1 MLVVRAI
8 VFAVGVTAVLAILF
22 SALRTVV
29 LPRGVPSRLSRTVF
43 ILTRKAFRLRV
54 RPGSSYERRDRI
66 MALYG
71 PSALFVLLAVWV
83 CLVIVAYEAMYWG
96 LTDGSIR
103 GAFIL
108 SGSAIFTLGF
118 ERPDGLGAQA
128 LAFSEAAIGLV
139 LLALLITYLPSLY
152 GAFSRREAAV
162 TALEV
167 RAGSPP
173 SGVEMIERYFRLER
187 PDKLNEV
194 WTRWEDW
201 FVEVEE
207 THTSFPA
214 IAFFRSP
221 QPDHSWVTAAGA
233 VLDGASLLVSS
244 IDVPHDV
251 QADICIR
258 AGYLALRRVTDFFR
272 IPSHH
277 DPHYPDHPVSV
288 RRDEFEAAL
297 DRLALAGA
305 PIKPDRDQAWQDFA
319 GWRVN
324 YDDVLL
330 SLAGLTMAPIAPW
343 SSDRSLQDW
352 SPPLIRRVAK
362 SRALAIPD
370 HQFENV

>member
-1 MLVVRAI
+1 MLVARVV
-8 VFAVGVTAVLAILF
+8 VFAAGVLVVVGTLG

-29 LPRGVPSRLSRTVF
+29 LPRGVPSSLARTVF
-43 ILTRKAFRLRV
+43 ILMRKAFRIRAG
-54 RPGSSYERRDRI
+54 RHSSYERRDRV

-71 PSALFVLLAVWV
+71 PSALFGLLATWV
-83 CLVIVAYEAMYWG
+83 LAVIIGYEGMYWG
-96 LTDGSIR
+96 LTDVSIR
-103 GAFIL
+103 SAFQL
-108 SGSAIFTLGF
+108 SGSAIFTLGI
-118 ERPDGLGAQA
+118 ERPTGLGGEA
-128 LAFSEAAIGLV
+128 LAFSEAALGLV

-167 RAGSPP
+167 RAGAPP

-187 PDKLNEV
+187 PEKLNEV

-201 FVEVEE
+201 FVEIEE
-207 THTSFPA
+207 THTSFGA
-214 IAFFRSP
+214 LTFFRSP

-244 IDVPHDV
+244 IDIPHDV

-258 AGYLALRRVTDFFR
+258 AGYLALRRITDFFR
-272 IPSHH
+272 IPYHR
-277 DPHYPDHPVSV
+277 DPHFPDHPISV
-288 RRDEFEAAL
+288 RREEFDAAL

-305 PIKPDRDQAWQDFA
+305 PLKPDRDRAWQDFA

-362 SRALAIPD
+362 LRGVALPSHSFERA
-370 HQFENV
+370 